1 MAESD
6 EEAFDWGPGTDDTA
20 YRPQAEAEATDE
32 PDAPREP
39 GVWLTAVL
47 GGIYVMWALAWVIG
61 LAQQPTPQ
69 LGSALEA
76 GMYSFGQFLAYIA
89 TPLWF
94 VVGMWLGTQWTPRTR
109 GGFLVLGLLVL
120 LPWPFILPA
129 VLT

>member
-1 MAESD
+1 VASPD
-6 EEAFDWGPGTDDTA
+6 DDAFDWGPGTDDTELRHGA
-20 YRPQAEAEATDE
+20 NDQVSHDHTA
-32 PDAPREP
+32 REP

-61 LAQQPTPQ
+61 LAQQPSPQ
-69 LGSALEA
+69 FSTTLEA
-76 GMYSFGQFLAYIA
+76 VMFSLGEFFAYIA

-94 VVGMWLGTQWTPRTR
+94 VVAIWLGGQWTPRRR
-109 GGFLVLGLLVL
+109 GGFLLLGLLVL